1 MKSHIVSYLFCQ
13 QIGYRQITKFDIYW
27 FRFLYIGDIIMIIE
41 EKEYKGIFYNI
52 YNGGGHRCDEIAKF
66 IRRKDY
72 SFAAFSELNN
82 FTMKSFEEWG
92 AKKLELKYAEFLETP
107 HGFHLGIASR
117 HKLHLIKKN
126 VDSPMHHG
134 YILVWIEYLDLY
146 VLVTHLCPT
155 TALQRLDEAKHIVNE
170 LLSLDLAKKSL
181 MIVGDLNTLS
191 SRDNLSNDA
200 FKLLASNPNL
210 KAKFLRDD
218 QEGHLSVDFRPMDC
232 LLQELVDIGNPN
244 DYSVPTK
251 IIEDKMHATQMRLDY
266 CLVSKALLN
275 AGKERMHSKTIRSG
289 ETDELSDHYPL
300 EITFNI
306 SK

>member
-1 MKSHIVSYLFCQ
+1 
-13 QIGYRQITKFDIYW
+13 
-27 FRFLYIGDIIMIIE
+27 MIIE

-52 YNGGGHRCDEIAKF
+52 YNGGGNRCDEIAKF
-66 IRRKDY
+66 IRRKEY

-82 FTMKSFEEWG
+82 FSKKSFEEW
-92 AKKLELKYAEFLETP
+92 AATKLELNYAEFLETP

-117 HKLHLIKKN
+117 HKLNLIKKN

-134 YILVWIEYLDLY
+134 YLLVWIENLDLY

-191 SRDNLSNDA
+191 YRDNLSNDA
-200 FKLLASNPNL
+200 FKLLASNPKL

-232 LLQELVDIGNPN
+232 LLQELVDIGTSN

-251 IIEDKMHATQMRLDY
+251 IIEDKMHATKMRLDY
-266 CLVSKALLN
+266 CLVSKGLLN
-275 AGKERMHSKTIRSG
+275 ASKERVHSEMIRSE
-289 ETDELSDHYPL
+289 ETDDLSDHYPL
-300 EITFNI
+300 KINFHI